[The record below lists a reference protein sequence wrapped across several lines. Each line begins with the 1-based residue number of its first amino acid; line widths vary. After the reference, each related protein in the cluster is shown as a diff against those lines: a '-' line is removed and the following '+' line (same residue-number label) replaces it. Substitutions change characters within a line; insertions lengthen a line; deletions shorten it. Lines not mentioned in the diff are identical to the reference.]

1 MFHQGDLQSGIS
13 LAIQEQKLVA
23 CFVRKGSLTLSVNL
37 YMTDR
42 YADDDKESTTWEND
56 WFEAPMEDGRTIA
69 DVLADKAVLLKIE
82 AGSQEAG
89 FLSAF
94 CSLEKVPK
102 LVVISNGKVLDEIE
116 SGVSREEF
124 TMRIASRVAQL
135 GAHLPSAARAS
146 QPSADT
152 SQPMTDDSAPSIAA
166 LDPSTIQA
174 QSVTGSQAASQPT
187 PDHDTVQAMMA
198 ERAVRLE
205 KNKQQKEH
213 AEKEARKVAAK
224 ARKEKEEKDAA
235 GQVPSSQSSRQA
247 YVDQQRTRLKEAK
260 QEKERVLKMIEA
272 DKAARRE
279 RDAQRKMAAQG
290 EATPASGPSA
300 TSVTGLNSRPSGQV
314 SAFCSLQIRLFD
326 GSSIRAKFASDS
338 TLSSAVRT
346 YVTAESQTM
355 QPYNFRLM
363 QVPGPSRT
371 IDISEE
377 NESLQSLGLC
387 PSATLVLVPVKE
399 YTTAY
404 SGTYS
409 NSIMNRG
416 LAMTQ
421 TVVGG
426 AYGLVGGMLGRLTRS
441 GTGEAEGPYMGGTAD
456 EQEPSNV
463 QGSRMAGADSQS
475 QTGPSSS
482 KKIRTLADQR
492 REEQSSELYNGNQL
506 NFEPRKDE
514 DKED

>member
-23 CFVRKGSLTLSVNL
+23 CFVRK
-37 YMTDR
+37 
-42 YADDDKESTTWEND
+42 DDEESTTWEND

-69 DVLADKAVLLKIE
+69 DALSDQAVLLKIE

-102 LVVISNGKVLDEIE
+102 LVIISNGQVLENIG
-116 SGVSREEF
+116 SGASKEEF
-124 TMRIASRVAQL
+124 TTRIASRVAQH
-135 GAHLPSAARAS
+135 GSHMPPAAHTS
-146 QPSADT
+146 QPSTDT
-152 SQPMTDDSAPSIAA
+152 SQPVTDDPHPSAVTPEPNTVQVQPAA
-166 LDPSTIQA
+166 DTRAP
-174 QSVTGSQAASQPT
+174 SQPT
-187 PDHDTVQAMMA
+187 PDPNTVQAMMA
-198 ERAVRLE
+198 ERAARLA
-205 KNKQQKEH
+205 KSKQQKEQ
-213 AEKEARKVAAK
+213 AEKEARKAAAK
-224 ARKEKEEKDAA
+224 ARKEQEEKEAA
-235 GQVPSSQSSRQA
+235 GHNSSTQSSRQA

-272 DKAARRE
+272 DKAARKE
-279 RDAQRKMAAQG
+279 RDAQRKLAAQG
-290 EATPASGPSA
+290 EATPASGPSTA
-300 TSVTGLNSRPSGQV
+300 TGLGTNSRPSGHV
-314 SAFCSLQIRLFD
+314 SALCSLQIRLFD
-326 GSSIRAKFASDS
+326 GSSIRTKFASDS

-346 YVTAESQTM
+346 YVTEESQTF

-377 NESLQSLGLC
+377 NQSLQSLGLC

-409 NSIMNRG
+409 NSIMNRS

-421 TVVGG
+421 SVMGG
-426 AYGLVGGMLGRLTRS
+426 AYNLVGGMLGRLT
-441 GTGEAEGPYMGGTAD
+441 GYGAGEAEGPYMGGTAD

-463 QGSRMAGADSQS
+463 QGSRMAGADSQP
-475 QTGPSSS
+475 QTGPSSGM
-482 KKIRTLADQR
+482 KIRTLADQR
-492 REEQSSELYNGNQL
+492 RDDQSSELYNGNQL
-506 NFEPRKDE
+506 NFEPRKDD
-514 DKED
+514 DKKD

>member
-1 MFHQGDLQSGIS
+1 
-13 LAIQEQKLVA
+13 
-23 CFVRKGSLTLSVNL
+23 
-37 YMTDR
+37 MTDHH
-42 YADDDKESTTWEND
+42 ADDDEESSTWEND
-56 WFEAPMEDGRTIA
+56 WFEAPMEDGRTLA
-69 DVLADKAVLLKIE
+69 DGLADKAVLLKIE

-102 LVVISNGKVLDEIE
+102 LVIISNGRVLEDIE
-116 SGVSREEF
+116 SGVSQDEF
-124 TMRIASRVAQL
+124 TTRTTSRVAEKRAGL
-135 GAHLPSAARAS
+135 PLAAHTS
-146 QPSADT
+146 QPSN
-152 SQPMTDDSAPSIAA
+152 DS
-166 LDPSTIQA
+166 T
-174 QSVTGSQAASQPT
+174 QPT
-187 PDHDTVQAMMA
+187 PDALVPTVADLDSNSIQTQSTPILDPNTAQAMMA

-205 KNKQQKEH
+205 KDKQQKEH

-224 ARKEKEEKDAA
+224 ARREQEQKAAA
-235 GQVPSSQSSRQA
+235 GQNTQTQSSRQA
-247 YVDQQRTRLKEAK
+247 YVDQQRNRLREAK

-272 DKAARRE
+272 DKAARKERE
-279 RDAQRKMAAQG
+279 AQRKLAAQG
-290 EATPASGPSA
+290 EGIPAAEPSA
-300 TSVTGLNSRPSGQV
+300 ATGLGSSSKSSAQA

-326 GSSIRAKFASDS
+326 GSSIRAKFSSDS

-346 YVTAESQTM
+346 YVTEESQTF

-377 NESLQSLGLC
+377 NQSLQSLGLC

-409 NSIMNRG
+409 NSIMNRS

-426 AYGLVGGMLGRLTRS
+426 AFNLVGGMLGRLTGS
-441 GTGEAEGPYMGGTAD
+441 GTAEAEGPYMGGTAD

-463 QGSRMAGADSQS
+463 QGSRMAGADSQRH
-475 QTGPSSS
+475 TGPSSGM
-482 KKIRTLADQR
+482 KIRTLADQR
-492 REEQSSELYNGNQL
+492 RDEQSSELYNGNQL

-514 DKED
+514 DKKD